1 MGAKKKKIER
11 RNIWDDEELDFSRLS
26 LGKDDS

>member
-1 MGAKKKKIER
+1 MGAKKKIER